1 MSYLKEFLA
10 QIHNRDHHKFFI
22 LWEEYC
28 TSEQVDVE
36 EFKQLLQA
44 VKSTDSAKHFGQIVE
59 TALPLWKLIQD
70 EEASYEILRQLIDLQ
85 TTNSPALGEI
95 AFLALQKRHGKDP
108 RYAEKL
114 KIAGLKG
121 KEQFQGALSRYD
133 LASHFEKGK
142 MVFHTGGWGV
152 GEIMDVSFVRENL
165 VIEFENVSGRKDVSF
180 ANAFKT
186 LVPLPDTHFLARRF
200 VDADR
205 LEKEGKED
213 PAALIRLLLRDLGP
227 QTAAGIRDELVE
239 LVIPEK
245 DWNKWWQAARGKIK
259 KDPFIETP
267 DSLKEAFVLRRAKL
281 TPEEHLG
288 RVLAEQQDLAQ
299 LIQSVY
305 NFVRDYPDQLKDKAF
320 KGQIEKTLT
329 DLLQTGHSSGV
340 KTLEILFLLEQLG
353 GGQARKLQAV
363 EFLQEQKPLLSVIE
377 EMEIL
382 AFKKKALVLVRDH
395 FPNWE
400 SLFTEFLFRL
410 PQAQLK
416 DYLYR
421 ELEQNQ
427 GGQELQKKWKQLLVQ
442 PDLSPETFVWYF
454 QRLLA
459 MEEKQLE
466 ETGLEEEI
474 WTFFEGLFV
483 LMHVL
488 ESHPH
493 QKDLVKKIYGMLSGQ
508 RYALVRKLLQK
519 ASLKYTEEVLLL
531 ASKCHTLGGQDM
543 KILRSLAEV
552 VHPSLAAVKPKKVS
566 DAVIWTTEESL
577 RRMQQKI
584 EHIGTVEVV
593 ENAREI
599 EEARKHGDLR
609 ENSEF
614 KFAQEKRAR
623 LQLELKSLAE
633 QLKKA
638 RLITP
643 EDISAEEVGVG
654 SVVELVELGGQKSR
668 YTILGPWDADVD
680 RYIISID
687 SKLAQAMLG
696 KRVGETFSFKEQ
708 TLTIT
713 NLVSYLD

>member
-1 MSYLKEFLA
+1 M
-10 QIHNRDHHKFFI
+10 
-22 LWEEYC
+22 
-28 TSEQVDVE
+28 
-36 EFKQLLQA
+36 
-44 VKSTDSAKHFGQIVE
+44 
-59 TALPLWKLIQD
+59 
-70 EEASYEILRQLIDLQ
+70 
-85 TTNSPALGEI
+85 
-95 AFLALQKRHGKDP
+95 
-108 RYAEKL
+108 
-114 KIAGLKG
+114 
-121 KEQFQGALSRYD
+121 
-133 LASHFEKGK
+133 
-142 MVFHTGGWGV
+142 
-152 GEIMDVSFVRENL
+152 
-165 VIEFENVSGRKDVSF
+165 
-180 ANAFKT
+180 
-186 LVPLPDTHFLARRF
+186 
-200 VDADR
+200 
-205 LEKEGKED
+205 
-213 PAALIRLLLRDLGP
+213 
-227 QTAAGIRDELVE
+227 
-239 LVIPEK
+239 
-245 DWNKWWQAARGKIK
+245 
-259 KDPFIETP
+259 
-267 DSLKEAFVLRRAKL
+267 
-281 TPEEHLG
+281 
-288 RVLAEQQDLAQ
+288 
-299 LIQSVY
+299 
-305 NFVRDYPDQLKDKAF
+305 
-320 KGQIEKTLT
+320 
-329 DLLQTGHSSGV
+329 
-340 KTLEILFLLEQLG
+340 EILFLLEQLG